1 MACIVLELMYRE
13 LGRPPLSVFASAI
26 QIDMVGGAPV
36 AVEKHVG
43 DMLSH
48 GSRYLNIEANLGHGI
63 CFVLGCDLPE
73 TQYVIVTRTTVL
85 LVLIKTVGTSYF
97 RRKMPLSIKSWIF
110 YVLLVWN
117 THRRFTGQFVT
128 RSWRAGWSRSGFQCI
143 IS

>member
-13 LGRPPLSVFASAI
+13 LGRPPVSAFASAI

-43 DMLSH
+43 EMLSH

-73 TQYVIVTRTTVL
+73 TQ
-85 LVLIKTVGTSYF
+85 
-97 RRKMPLSIKSWIF
+97 
-110 YVLLVWN
+110 
-117 THRRFTGQFVT
+117 
-128 RSWRAGWSRSGFQCI
+128 
-143 IS
+143 